1 MRIRA
6 PRPSASAAP
15 AIKVAVAATIVVAC
29 LYVAVVGLLAAVV
42 VHRLAAET
50 DSRLATHLAE
60 LERQP
65 SRLSPG
71 QVYGDADDAL
81 VYVWRISGSGA
92 VTSSSAGAPTLPRSL
107 ATRVDGF
114 PRSAQLGTAEF
125 RLDLASLPDG
135 SRLLVAQSL
144 AQERHVRHLLLL
156 AALIVSPVL
165 IGGVFVGALVIGR
178 RASRPI
184 EHARKRQLE
193 FIADA
198 SHELRTP
205 LTVIDA
211 EVSLALNADRSALAY
226 RESLERVAGETDR
239 LRTIVEDL
247 LWLARFDSQPP
258 PPNEELV
265 DLPTL
270 VSRCAQRFVPVA
282 GVRGVELR
290 VQPTTESEALIAAPP
305 DWIDRLVGVLL
316 DNATRYVAHGGCVDV
331 EVATRPGHVV
341 LVVSDDGP
349 GIPVDERARLFD
361 RFHRLD
367 TAAGQTGA
375 GLGLAIA
382 DAVVRSTKGRWD
394 VGRSPTGGAR
404 MSVAWP
410 RVAVGRRLPSDGHP
424 AAQEELSTD

>member
-1 MRIRA
+1 
-6 PRPSASAAP
+6 
-15 AIKVAVAATIVVAC
+15 
-29 LYVAVVGLLAAVV
+29 
-42 VHRLAAET
+42 
-50 DSRLATHLAE
+50 
-60 LERQP
+60 
-65 SRLSPG
+65 
-71 QVYGDADDAL
+71 

-92 VTSSSAGAPTLPRSL
+92 VTSSSVGAPTLPEALTS
-107 ATRVDGF
+107 RVNGF
-114 PRSAQLGTAEF
+114 PRSAHLGAADF
-125 RLDLASLPDG
+125 RFDLASLPDG
-135 SRLLVAQSL
+135 SRLLVGQSL
-144 AQERHVRHLLLL
+144 AQERHVRHLLVL
-156 AALIVSPVL
+156 AALVVSPVL
-165 IGGVFVGALVIGR
+165 IGGVFVGALIIGR

-184 EHARKRQLE
+184 ENARKRQLE

-270 VSRCAQRFVPVA
+270 ASRCAQRFVPVA

-290 VQPTTESEALIAAPP
+290 VQLADESEALIAAPP
-305 DWIDRLVGVLL
+305 DWVDRLVGVLL
-316 DNATRYVAHGGCVDV
+316 DNATRYVARGGCVDV
-331 EVATRPGHVV
+331 EVVARQGHVV
-341 LVVSDDGP
+341 LVVSDNGP
-349 GIPVDERARLFD
+349 GIPADERARLFD

-394 VGRSPTGGAR
+394 VGESSSGGAR

-410 RVAVGRRLPSDGHP
+410 RVAVGRRSPSDGHDAP
-424 AAQEELSTD
+424 REELSTD